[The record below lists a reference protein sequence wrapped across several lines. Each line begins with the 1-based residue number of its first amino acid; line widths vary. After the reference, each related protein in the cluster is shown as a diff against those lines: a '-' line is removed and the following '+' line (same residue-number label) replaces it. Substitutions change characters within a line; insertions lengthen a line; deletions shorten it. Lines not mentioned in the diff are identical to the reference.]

1 MGYNRATQHM
11 ANIDLTNIKI
21 KGMNSV
27 MTQTQVYI
35 NYTPADDPY
44 MLNPDDVESIVI
56 EKNER
61 KDDKPIASTSLRS
74 NRTLVA
80 LQLLRDS
87 RSEEDGKH
95 VTSLNV
101 CVTFKALPSGGQPKA
116 WFGLTDD
123 MRDAVDSGAIKAGME
138 IAPNKLVL
146 QLYSHPSPDMPD
158 KTLATIIL

>member
-1 MGYNRATQHM
+1 M
-11 ANIDLTNIKI
+11 ANFDLTNIKK
-21 KGMNSV
+21 KGLNSV

-35 NYTPADDPY
+35 NYTPADEPY
-44 MLNPDDVESIVI
+44 MLNGDDVESIVI

-61 KDDKPIASTSLRS
+61 RDDAPIAQTSLRS
-74 NRTLVA
+74 NRTLA
-80 LQLLRDS
+80 MLQILRDS
-87 RSEEDGKH
+87 RGTDDRDTKH

-101 CVTFKALPSGGQPKA
+101 CVTFKPMPSGGQPKA

-123 MRDAVDSGAIKAGME
+123 MKDAVDSGAIKEGMQ
-138 IAPNKLVL
+138 IAPDKLVL